1 MAQVTSSSVKS
12 PSRTPTS
19 FLKEKLSMVDDTHR
33 QNSFQEPGGKLSLS
47 IQPGSDCSQL
57 EGSVIMLSH
66 LVPVLL
72 ERRQSN

>member
-33 QNSFQEPGGKLSLS
+33 QNSFQETGKKLLTEY
-47 IQPGSDCSQL
+47 SDYNYMQL
-57 EGSVIMLSH
+57 KAV
-66 LVPVLL
+66 
-72 ERRQSN
+72 R